1 MREYLDNLYT
11 EKRKITYTGSDVIKL
26 DTKCLYAGKLERI
39 KKWSEKTHEHPFCEI
54 MFVFSGSGKTVIDG
68 KTYPIK
74 KGDII
79 IYNPNAKHEES
90 TSAKVGLEMGFFGI
104 TNFKINDFP
113 SNYLISPEA
122 TPVLHTGKDE
132 EKVAFYFMQL
142 IEEIRGEEK
151 YNELIA
157 KYLARL
163 ILIDILRLANIS
175 EAKFI
180 TNAIFNNIHK
190 YINKNFASI
199 SSLDEICEELHVT
212 KYYISHVFKKYMG
225 KPPMQYIT
233 DKKIDYAKKL
243 LQETDLSATEI
254 GEKCGYPDHAM
265 FFKAFKRTEGITPI
279 AFRKETSSPGLK
291 IGK

>member
-1 MREYLDNLYT
+1 MREHLDNLYT
-11 EKRKITYTGSDVIKL
+11 ENRKVTYTGSDVIKL

-39 KKWSEKTHEHPFCEI
+39 KKWNEKSHEHPFCEI
-54 MFVFSGSGKTVIDG
+54 MFVFSGSGKTVIEG
-68 KTYPIK
+68 KAYPIT

-79 IYNPNAKHEES
+79 IYNPYTKHEES
-90 TSAKVGLEMGFFGI
+90 TSAEIGLEMGFFGI
-104 TNFKINDFP
+104 TNFKISDFP
-113 SNYLISPEA
+113 SNYLISPESA
-122 TPVLHTGKDE
+122 PVIHTGNDE
-132 EKVAFYFMQL
+132 DKLAFYFMQL

-180 TNAIFNNIHK
+180 TNAIFNNIYK
-190 YINKNFASI
+190 YINENFASI
-199 SSLDEICEELHVT
+199 NSLDEICDELHVT
-212 KYYISHVFKKYMG
+212 KYYISHVFKKYIG

-233 DKKIDYAKKL
+233 AKKIDYAKKL
-243 LQETDLSATEI
+243 LQETNLSATEI

-279 AFRKETSSPGLK
+279 AFRKETASPGLRIEK
-291 IGK
+291 